1 MTARTPDNVAQ
12 PWLFARASPSTGTGV
27 LPPIADRVAALVR
40 WLLDELPRTEAL
52 DRPRGEPS
60 APASISSTAG
70 P

>member
-12 PWLFARASPSTGTGV
+12 PWRFARVAPSTGTGAH
-27 LPPIADRVAALVR
+27 PPSADRVAALVR
-40 WLLDELPRTEAL
+40 WLLDELPRTAAP

-60 APASISSTAG
+60 APARISSSPG